1 MAQEK
6 YTEAIKQI
14 KEIFIK
20 LFEEEPTPDDEI
32 EAKEYLLNLLRQLLN
47 NISGFENKEDLI
59 QETLKIVE
67 NWDTLDLWFKE
78 VNGLTENIKKLIEY
92 REKSEIKKK
101 IEEFIQESDE
111 ETETTPEF
119 DIKETISQVSDDFKG
134 EISKLKNYISD
145 LEKKLGEKDRE
156 IKDVKKK
163 PSTRAP
169 PEFPVKPKKKSR
181 LQPPKVIIPKIGAP
195 LIQRKKESAPRKEEK
210 VETKELKKIKAP
222 KIEIAPILDE
232 KPKIGIV
239 SSKKSHFTPLPK
251 KKIKIGGE
259 SVIQPTEKPISKKRP
274 KITHVFAEE
283 IEVTPKE
290 EEEKVKVL
298 PFSDTISKTE
308 PSSAKKM
315 KISNIP
321 EGETTPIPKKP
332 KITPVELEEMDLS
345 STTGDQTEEQKRIS
359 SKKLYNVFS
368 SASSVETKSKQKEQ
382 KKVIEPTQE
391 TLTSGSIID
400 TQQLQEGSF
409 TYNKDKLYQDLIVLE
424 GKRYSIEKTQ
434 KESETKYKKGE
445 LDDLAYKREM
455 DKIRAHMGKI
465 TSKINE
471 IRKVIQGL

>member
-1 MAQEK
+1 VAQEK

-20 LFEEEPTPDDEI
+20 LFEEEPTPDEEI

-47 NISGFENKEDLI
+47 NISGFEDKEALI
-59 QETLKIVE
+59 QETLKIIE

-78 VNGLTENIKKLIEY
+78 VNGLTENIKKIIEY

-145 LEKKLGEKDRE
+145 LEKKLGEKDKE

-163 PSTRAP
+163 PSTKAP
-169 PEFPVKPKKKSR
+169 PEFPVTPKKKSR

-210 VETKELKKIKAP
+210 VETKELQKIKAP

-259 SVIQPTEKPISKKRP
+259 SVIQSTEDPVSTKRP
-274 KITHVFAEE
+274 KITHVSAEE
-283 IEVTPKE
+283 IEVTPK

-332 KITPVELEEMDLS
+332 KITPVKLEELNIS
-345 STTGDQTEEQKRIS
+345 STTGDQREEQKRIS

-368 SASSVETKSKQKEQ
+368 SASSVETKFKQKGQ
-382 KKVIEPTQE
+382 KKVIESTQE
-391 TLTSGSIID
+391 TLTSGSIIS

>member
-6 YTEAIKQI
+6 YTEAIKEI

-20 LFEEEPTPDDEI
+20 LFEEEPTPDEEI
-32 EAKEYLLNLLRQLLN
+32 EAKEDLLNFLRQLLN

-59 QETLKIVE
+59 QDTLKIVE

-169 PEFPVKPKKKSR
+169 PEFPVKAKKKSR

-210 VETKELKKIKAP
+210 VETKELQKIKAP

-251 KKIKIGGE
+251 KKNKIGGE
-259 SVIQPTEKPISKKRP
+259 SVIQSTEEPVSTKKP
-274 KITHVFAEE
+274 KITHVSAEE
-283 IEVTPKE
+283 IEVTSK

-332 KITPVELEEMDLS
+332 KITPVKLEELNIS

-368 SASSVETKSKQKEQ
+368 SASSVETKSKQKGQ
-382 KKVIEPTQE
+382 KKVIESTQE
-391 TLTSGSIID
+391 TLTSGSIIS
-400 TQQLQEGSF
+400 TQKSQEGSF

>member
-20 LFEEEPTPDDEI
+20 LFEEEPTPDEEI
-32 EAKEYLLNLLRQLLN
+32 EAKEDLLNFLRQLLN

-59 QETLKIVE
+59 QDTLKIVE

-156 IKDVKKK
+156 INDVKKK

-169 PEFPVKPKKKSR
+169 PEFPVKTKKKSR

-210 VETKELKKIKAP
+210 VETKELQKIKAP

-239 SSKKSHFTPLPK
+239 SSKKSHFNPLPK
-251 KKIKIGGE
+251 KKNKIGGE
-259 SVIQPTEKPISKKRP
+259 SVIQSTEEPVSTKKP
-274 KITHVFAEE
+274 KITHVSAEE
-283 IEVTPKE
+283 IEVTPK

-321 EGETTPIPKKP
+321 EGETTLIPKKP
-332 KITPVELEEMDLS
+332 KITPVKLEELNIS

-368 SASSVETKSKQKEQ
+368 SASSVETKSKQKGQ
-382 KKVIEPTQE
+382 KKVIESTQE
-391 TLTSGSIID
+391 TLTSGSIIS
-400 TQQLQEGSF
+400 TQKSQEGSF

-434 KESETKYKKGE
+434 KESETMYKKGE